1 MKRKSTIRKIASP
14 IARDMYRIANSLHH
28 CEMAIQKLAE
38 QIQIQYVE
46 LVGFR
51 NGQKQLANL
60 ENLEAH
66 IDALLDAKE
75 IINENAEFSDG
86 KDLSVSE

>member
-1 MKRKSTIRKIASP
+1 MKRKSTIRKISSP

-28 CEMAIQKLAE
+28 CEQALQKLGE
-38 QIQIQYVE
+38 QVQLQYGD
-46 LVGFR
+46 LVAFR
-51 NGQKQLANL
+51 NGQKQLTNM

-75 IINENAEFSDG
+75 AINGSGDKNTEEDMPNP
-86 KDLSVSE
+86 

>member
-1 MKRKSTIRKIASP
+1 MKRKSTIRKIPSP
-14 IARDMYRIANSLHH
+14 IARDMYRVANSLHH
-28 CEMAIQKLAE
+28 CEQAVQKLAE
-38 QIQIQYVE
+38 QVQLQYGD

-51 NGQKQLANL
+51 NGQKQLANM

-75 IINENAEFSDG
+75 AINGSGDKNTEEDMPNP
-86 KDLSVSE
+86 